1 MLDDKLTQ
9 EYLITPNIVRAIKK
23 VKNDKT
29 KLFIEDLV
37 DPIARA
43 EFKEMFNLS
52 EIAVEEFSITKEFQA
67 AYTVVKQNLTDNPD
81 DTQVLNTTQRF
92 LQFMLNNELKING
105 IDAVKSFKEAVFQI
119 LDEEDPK
126 LKDKIVD
133 KFNQLVEV

>member
-1 MLDDKLTQ
+1 MLDLENVQ

-23 VKNDKT
+23 VKKDQT
-29 KLFIEDLV
+29 KLFINDLV
-37 DPIARA
+37 DPMVHT
-43 EFKEMFNLS
+43 EFNELFNLS
-52 EIAVEEFSITKEFQA
+52 EIAAEEFSITKEFQA
-67 AYTVVKQNLTDNPD
+67 AYLMVKKNLAENSD
-81 DTQVLNTTQRF
+81 DTQVLNTAQRF